1 MIAGKFAT
9 AGSDGHSGVV
19 MSELLDG
26 RLYDYP
32 KYYDLLFGSDCAA
45 ELAFL
50 RACFQRYSGREVT
63 RVFEPACG
71 TGRLLI
77 RLARTGFEVAGN
89 DLNPHAV
96 DYCNARLERSGF
108 PATAVV
114 GDMTDFRLRRRADA
128 AFNMINSF
136 RHLASEQAARAHLQC
151 VATALARGGLYLLG
165 LHLTPTRGPRDMGE
179 SWSARR
185 GHLAI
190 NSNLH
195 SLHLDRRR
203 RIEDFALT
211 FDIYTPTRYRRIAE
225 TMRYRT
231 YSARQMSRL
240 LKSVP
245 ELQWIESFDFGYDI
259 TQPVT
264 VDARTEDVVLVLRR
278 R

>member
-1 MIAGKFAT
+1 MIAGQFAT
-9 AGSDGHSGVV
+9 TGWGRHSDGV

-26 RLYDYP
+26 CLYDYP

-45 ELAFL
+45 EMSFL
-50 RACFQRYSGREVT
+50 KACFQRYCEGKVT

-71 TGRLLI
+71 TGRLMI
-77 RLARTGFEVAGN
+77 RLARAGFEVAGN
-89 DLNPHAV
+89 DLNPRAV
-96 DYCNARLERSGF
+96 TYCNDRLERSGF
-108 PATAVV
+108 PATAAV
-114 GDMTDFRLRRRADA
+114 GDMTDFRLRRRVDA

-136 RHLASEQAARAHLQC
+136 RHLDSEPAARSHLQC
-151 VATALARGGLYLLG
+151 VAASLTPGGIYLLG
-165 LHLTPTRGPRDMGE
+165 LHLTPIRGPRDMGE

-195 SLHLDRRR
+195 SIRLDRRR

-211 FDIYTPTRYRRIAE
+211 FDIYTPTSYRRIVE

-231 YSARQMSRL
+231 YSVSQILRL
-240 LKSVP
+240 LESVP
-245 ELQWIESFDFGYDI
+245 ELEWIESFDFGYDI
-259 TQPVT
+259 TQPAT
-264 VDARTEDVVLVLRR
+264 IDASTEDVVLVLRR